1 MPAIYKFDVASRSI
15 STDDSA
21 ASAPGALFADLSTDT
36 LYAVIGTAVRPM
48 HGGVASGSIWRSRMV
63 KAPSGVP
70 TGFAWLRLN
79 GLMSGGSVVKLYADG
94 VLAYTTPT
102 ILNNDPRRLP
112 DLMAR
117 AWEIELSGTDR
128 ITSLVVSDS
137 TEALL

>member
-1 MPAIYKFDVASRSI
+1 MPAIYKFDVASRRI
-15 STDDSA
+15 STDDSTG
-21 ASAPGALFADLSTDT
+21 STPDALFSDLATDT
-36 LYAVIGTAVRPM
+36 LYAAIGTTVKAM
-48 HGGVASGSIWRSRMV
+48 HAGTASGSVWRSRVV

-79 GLMSGGSVVKLYADG
+79 GLMAGGSVVKLYADG

-102 ILNNDPRRLP
+102 ILDNEPRRLP